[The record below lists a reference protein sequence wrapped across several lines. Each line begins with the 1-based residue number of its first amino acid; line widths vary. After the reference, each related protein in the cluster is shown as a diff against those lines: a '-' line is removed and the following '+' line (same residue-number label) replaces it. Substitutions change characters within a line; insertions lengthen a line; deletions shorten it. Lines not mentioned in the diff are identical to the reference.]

1 MVDNSKEVRKQ
12 ILDVIGCIAA
22 VITILVYV
30 VLCVNAIVVSYGK
43 TFIPETSFVMNVL
56 RVIQTYA
63 PLVVVGIVGL
73 EFIANKH
80 IVLRIL
86 FYILIALVVIFMF
99 FPSTWSHL
107 VGIIS

>member
-22 VITILVYV
+22 AITILVYL
-30 VLCVNAIVVSYGK
+30 VLCINA
-43 TFIPETSFVMNVL
+43 TWEFIPETSFIMNVL
-56 RVIQTYA
+56 KVIKTYA

-80 IVLRIL
+80 IAIRII
-86 FYILIALVVIFMF
+86 FYIMIAIVVIFMF
-99 FPSTWSHL
+99 FPGTWSSFVEL
-107 VGIIS
+107 I

>member
-12 ILDVIGCIAA
+12 ILDVLGCIAA
-22 VITILVYV
+22 FITILTYV
-30 VLCVNAIVVSYGK
+30 ILCINAICISKNV
-43 TFIPETSFVMNVL
+43 TFIPADSFVMNVL
-56 RVIQTYA
+56 KVIQVYA

-73 EFIANKH
+73 EFIANKN
-80 IVLRIL
+80 LLFRII

-99 FPSTWSHL
+99 FPSTWSQL

>member
-1 MVDNSKEVRKQ
+1 MVDNSREVRKQ

-22 VITILVYV
+22 VITILAYV
-30 VLCVNAIVVSYGK
+30 LLCINAQW
-43 TFIPETSFVMNVL
+43 TFIPADSFIMNVL

-73 EFIANKH
+73 EFVANKH
-80 IVLRIL
+80 IIFRII
-86 FYILIALVVIFMF
+86 FYIMIALVVIFMF
-99 FPSTWSHL
+99 FPSTWSQF

>member
-22 VITILVYV
+22 AITILTYV
-30 VLCVNAIVVSYGK
+30 ILCINAQW
-43 TFIPETSFVMNVL
+43 TFIPADSFIMNVL

-73 EFIANKH
+73 EFVANKH
-80 IVLRIL
+80 LVFRII
-86 FYILIALVVIFMF
+86 FYILIAIVVIFMF
-99 FPSTWSHL
+99 FPATWSNL
-107 VGIIS
+107 VGIIK